1 MTMMRKGLSVL
12 LSATLVVGMSMSGGA
27 RAEMATPTELHP
39 ENSNVAAVTLEPT
52 ATPCPTPAFTAPAFA
67 AGYGRVSADTPV
79 YGGKNGQN
87 RLGKLTQSGYVFV
100 RGSYP
105 ASDGGEAWLKI
116 VFASRTGREDFA
128 IREGYVRAGQV
139 AMTPEGQQ
147 AAKAAEL
154 LAAEHVLFS
163 EDRPLPLVAFE
174 EKAAP
179 TAEPTEAPAE
189 ATPTVEPSEAPAEAT
204 PTLEPTEAPA
214 ETMPTVEPTEAPAE
228 ATPTVDP
235 SEAPAEATPTVEPS
249 EAPAEATPTVEPTEA
264 PAEAT
269 PTVEPSEAP
278 AEATPT
284 VEPTEAPAEATP
296 TVDPS
301 EAPAEATP
309 TVEPSEAPAEA
320 TPTVEPTE
328 APAEATPT
336 VEPTEAPAEPMPPV
350 NEVPAAPEAP
360 ALPPLPNEILLEAS
374 WSGETLGIGDTITL
388 TALCDACFVVVWQY
402 MDDQGAWIDTGAEG
416 STYAYEL
423 TEDNYRWLWRA
434 VAVGYRAQTEGPLA
448 TATDME
454 EVAQ

>member
-67 AGYGRVSADTPV
+67 AGYGHVSADTPV

-154 LAAEHVLFS
+154 LAAEHVLLI

-179 TAEPTEAPAE
+179 TEAPAQATPTVAPTEAPADT
-189 ATPTVEPSEAPAEAT
+189 TPTVD
-204 PTLEPTEAPA
+204 PTEAPA
-214 ETMPTVEPTEAPAE
+214 QATPTVDPTEAPADTTPMVEPTEAPAE

-235 SEAPAEATPTVEPS
+235 TAP
-249 EAPAEATPTVEPTEA
+249 
-264 PAEAT
+264 
-269 PTVEPSEAP
+269 
-278 AEATPT
+278 
-284 VEPTEAPAEATP
+284 
-296 TVDPS
+296 
-301 EAPAEATP
+301 
-309 TVEPSEAPAEA
+309 
-320 TPTVEPTE
+320 
-328 APAEATPT
+328 
-336 VEPTEAPAEPMPPV
+336 PAEPMPPV
-350 NEVPAAPEAP
+350 NEVPAAPESP
-360 ALPPLPNEILLEAS
+360 AFPPLPDEILLEAS
-374 WSGETLGIGDTITL
+374 WSGETLGVGDTITL

-402 MDDQGAWIDTGAEG
+402 MDNQGAWIDTGAKG
-416 STYAYEL
+416 SVYAYEL